1 MNQPN
6 QPAPPFGYQP
16 APPFGYQPAFQQG
29 PYPYPAGSYPVD
41 ITSPNSMPAV
51 WPNAYY
57 QQGVG
62 VGVDDEDESI
72 LTKKVAGL
80 PVWGWA
86 TIAAGVAGVWLV
98 YKQTQPG
105 GVLAKNDA
113 DPDAEPDDDDDAEPV
128 QANKEWS
135 PSRSRF
141 GAQIDAFL
149 KQNGIKGV
157 KVYIDA
163 DDAVKAGVKTPS
175 PLITM
180 RTNKAAALHT
190 NPQLIA
196 MCEAEGLKP
205 IETAD
210 NIVGLYPSKGVA
222 HSGKGAKKVK
232 RNGRDRGEM
241 QENYIND
248 LRDEGQ
254 QV

>member
-6 QPAPPFGYQP
+6 QP

-62 VGVDDEDESI
+62 VDDEDENI
-72 LTKKVAGL
+72 LTKKIAGL
-80 PVWGWA
+80 PVWGWG
-86 TIAAGVAGVWLV
+86 TIAAVVGVGGWLV
-98 YKQTQPG
+98 YKQMQPG
-105 GVLAKNDA
+105 GMLAKNDDA
-113 DPDAEPDDDDDAEPV
+113 PDTDDDDDDEPV
-128 QANKEWS
+128 QANKGWS

-141 GAQIDAFL
+141 GTHIDAFL

-180 RTNKAAALHT
+180 RTSKAAALHT
-190 NPQLIA
+190 NPQFIA

-205 IETAD
+205 IETTD
-210 NIVGLYPSKGVA
+210 NIVGLYPNKS
-222 HSGKGAKKVK
+222 AKKHK
-232 RNGRDRGEM
+232 GKADRGEM

-254 QV
+254 KV